1 MHIFC
6 YFGYNIFHLEMI
18 LGWSGGTV
26 IVQEGG
32 ARSMGRVAVSLCS
45 ENTNA
50 LNSTGTGNTG
60 DNTQPNDKA
69 ERWQMTCFFKKS
81 N

>member
-1 MHIFC
+1 MQVFC

-32 ARSMGRVAVSLCS
+32 QGAWGGWQRLH
-45 ENTNA
+45 A
-50 LNSTGTGNTG
+50 L
-60 DNTQPNDKA
+60 KI
-69 ERWQMTCFFKKS
+69 QMH
-81 N
+81 